1 MENASKALLMAAS
14 VLIGILIISLAIYL
28 FVSFGSTSAEVHK
41 QNEVQQIAQFNSRF
55 TSYEQKTCTIYDVVT
70 LANLATEN
78 NIYYELTDKQRN
90 NKNVNY
96 ITVKLDNVPI
106 EGNYEDSDKNEEY
119 NKFLKDNLKELQNQ
133 NGTEKKYKCKTEI
146 SEITQRVYQVNFTS
160 LQYK

>member
-78 NIYYELTDKQRN
+78 NIYYELTSRQRN
-90 NKNVNY
+90 SKNVNY
-96 ITVKLDNVPI
+96 ITVKLDNLLI

-119 NKFLKDNLKELQNQ
+119 NRYLEKELKELED
-133 NGTEKKYKCKTEI
+133 GKEKKYKCKTEI

-160 LQYK
+160 L

>member
-1 MENASKALLMAAS
+1 MENASKALLIAAS

-28 FVSFGSTSAEVHK
+28 FVSFGNTSAQVHK

-55 TSYEQKTCTIYDVVT
+55 TSYEQKEECTIYDVVT

-78 NIYYELTDKQRN
+78 NIYYELTSNERG

-96 ITVKLDNVPI
+96 ITVKLDSIPI
-106 EGNYEDSDKNEEY
+106 EGNYANRDTNQMY
-119 NKFLKDNLKELQNQ
+119 NGYIEQELKEGQ
-133 NGTEKKYKCKTEI
+133 EKRYTCKTKI

-160 LQYK
+160 L

>member
-78 NIYYELTDKQRN
+78 NIYYELTNRQRN

-96 ITVKLDNVPI
+96 ITVNLDNRPI
-106 EGNYEDSDKNEEY
+106 EGNSDKNEEY
-119 NKFLKDNLKELQNQ
+119 NKYLETELEEKE
-133 NGTEKKYKCKTEI
+133 EKTYKCKTEI

-160 LQYK
+160 L